1 MRGIIFFALIVFPF
15 FNAYSQSVKK
25 GEDTFVIHPNLKA
38 CTGEVTVPC
47 FQARKLEDKH
57 WSMYIEHIE
66 GFEFEEGN
74 QYTLRLKVIQNDS
87 PQRDMP
93 SVTYKLIKVVSKEK
107 ITPDAG

>member
-1 MRGIIFFALIVFPF
+1 MIIISPL
-15 FNAYSQSVKK
+15 FNIFGQDIKK
-25 GEDTFVIHPNLKA
+25 GEDTFVIHPKLKE